1 MKKVLIV
8 IHDMK
13 IGGAQKSLLSFLQ
26 CFTASEY
33 RRDYAVDLLVL
44 QPKGEF
50 LSQIPEA
57 VSIVQPGNALRWM
70 GSALKPDLIRRHFS
84 LRGALGEACWIIR
97 KGLQL
102 FPKGLNTEQ
111 KLWACWHKLLP
122 DQPGE
127 YDVAVS
133 YLDGVTNYYIMNKVK
148 AAKKVLWYHSD
159 YQKQG
164 YAPWFDRRAMEECSR
179 IITISDTCRDCLLR
193 EFPQLN
199 EKIEVVENITSA
211 QQLKRWSLRGE
222 CPEYTGAQGVKLLT
236 VGRLHPQ
243 KGIDIAI
250 EAARVLRERDVDF
263 RWLVAG
269 DGAQRESLQQLI
281 DRYQLNGHFILM
293 GSRSNPYAYMRGCDI
308 LVQPSRVE
316 GKSIVLDEAKILCK
330 PIVAT
335 NYTTVGD
342 TVEHGVTGWITE
354 MNGEALAEGI
364 LRVARDHELRKRLTD
379 HLLSLPKGNDA
390 ELKRYID
397 FML

>member
-1 MKKVLIV
+1 
-8 IHDMK
+8 MK

-26 CFTASEY
+26 CFAASEY

-44 QPKGEF
+44 QPEGEF
-50 LSQIPEA
+50 LSQIPGT
-57 VSIVQPGNALRWM
+57 VRLVQPGNVLRWM
-70 GSALKPDLIRRHFS
+70 GSALKPDLILKHPS
-84 LRGALGEACWIIR
+84 LRGMIGELGWIIR
-97 KGLQL
+97 KKLRL

-111 KLWACWHKLLP
+111 KLWACWHRLLP
-122 DQPGE
+122 EQSGE

-133 YLDGVTNYYIMNKVK
+133 YLDGVTNYYIMDKVR

-164 YAPWFDRRAMEECSR
+164 YAPWFDRRTLEDCSR
-179 IITISDTCRDCLLR
+179 IITISDTCRDCLLH
-193 EFPQLN
+193 EFPQLKD
-199 EKIEVVENITSA
+199 KIDMVENITSA
-211 QQLKRWSLRGE
+211 EQLRRWSLQGE
-222 CPEYTGAQGVKLLT
+222 CPEYDGAQGVKLLT

-250 EAARVLRERDVDF
+250 EAARVLKKKGFAF

-281 DRYQLNGHFILM
+281 DRYQLNDQFILM
-293 GSRSNPYAYMRGCDI
+293 GARSNPYAYMRGCDI

-330 PIVAT
+330 PIVST

-342 TVEHGVTGWITE
+342 AIEHGVTGWITE

-364 LRVARDHELRKRLTD
+364 IRMAQDHQLRAGLMT
-379 HLLSLPKGNDA
+379 HLQSLPKGNDA

>member
-1 MKKVLIV
+1 V
-8 IHDMK
+8 
-13 IGGAQKSLLSFLQ
+13 
-26 CFTASEY
+26 
-33 RRDYAVDLLVL
+33 
-44 QPKGEF
+44 
-50 LSQIPEA
+50 
-57 VSIVQPGNALRWM
+57 LRWM
-70 GSALKPDLIRRHFS
+70 GSALKPDLILKHPS
-84 LRGALGEACWIIR
+84 LRGMIGELGWIIR
-97 KGLQL
+97 KKLRL

-111 KLWACWHKLLP
+111 KLWACWHRLLP
-122 DQPGE
+122 EQSGE

-133 YLDGVTNYYIMNKVK
+133 YLDGVTNYYIMDKVR

-164 YAPWFDRRAMEECSR
+164 YAPWFDRRTLEDCSR

-193 EFPQLN
+193 EFPQLKD
-199 EKIEVVENITSA
+199 KIDVVENITSA
-211 QQLKRWSLRGE
+211 EQLRCWSLQGE
-222 CPEYTGAQGVKLLT
+222 CPEYDGAQGVKLLT

-250 EAARVLRERDVDF
+250 EAARVLKEKGFAF

-281 DRYQLNGHFILM
+281 DRYQLNDQFILM
-293 GSRSNPYAYMRGCDI
+293 GARSNPYAYMRGCDI

-330 PIVAT
+330 PIVST

-342 TVEHGVTGWITE
+342 AIEHGVTGWITE
-354 MNGEALAEGI
+354 MNGEALAEGVI
-364 LRVARDHELRKRLTD
+364 RMAQDHQLREKLID
-379 HLLSLPKGNDA
+379 HLQSLPKGNDA

>member
-1 MKKVLIV
+1 M
-8 IHDMK
+8 
-13 IGGAQKSLLSFLQ
+13 
-26 CFTASEY
+26 
-33 RRDYAVDLLVL
+33 
-44 QPKGEF
+44 
-50 LSQIPEA
+50 
-57 VSIVQPGNALRWM
+57 
-70 GSALKPDLIRRHFS
+70 
-84 LRGALGEACWIIR
+84 
-97 KGLQL
+97 
-102 FPKGLNTEQ
+102 
-111 KLWACWHKLLP
+111 
-122 DQPGE
+122 
-127 YDVAVS
+127 
-133 YLDGVTNYYIMNKVK
+133 
-148 AAKKVLWYHSD
+148 
-159 YQKQG
+159 
-164 YAPWFDRRAMEECSR
+164 
-179 IITISDTCRDCLLR
+179 
-193 EFPQLN
+193 
-199 EKIEVVENITSA
+199 
-211 QQLKRWSLRGE
+211 
-222 CPEYTGAQGVKLLT
+222 
-236 VGRLHPQ
+236 
-243 KGIDIAI
+243 
-250 EAARVLRERDVDF
+250 LRERDVDF